1 MTDPCITCGRECNN
15 LPCQHCADR
24 SKPRTVGFLDI
35 PPPATPFRTFLL
47 TLHPDG
53 RVELGGGITPCECA
67 RALIESLQSQWAA
80 AVKAT
85 PNLWQALALPEVQAL
100 VEALREISDMRP
112 HHAGQTRNECLMQQI
127 AGDALRKVEW
137 K

>member
-1 MTDPCITCGRECNN
+1 M
-15 LPCQHCADR
+15 L
-24 SKPRTVGFLDI
+24 
-35 PPPATPFRTFLL
+35 TP
-47 TLHPDG
+47 HPDG

>member
-15 LPCQHCADR
+15 LPCQHCVDR

-35 PPPATPFRTFLL
+35 PLPAATPP
-47 TLHPDG
+47 TL
-53 RVELGGGITPCECA
+53 EA
-67 RALIESLQSQWAA
+67 
-80 AVKAT
+80 
-85 PNLWQALALPEVQAL
+85 ALALPVAQAL
-100 VEALREISDMRP
+100 VEALREIRDMRP